1 MIFRELHMIM
11 FHCLRRK
18 LYSQNILK
26 FRVLKA
32 FSQVTKD
39 HASLQLT
46 MYALYVSK
54 KGVA

>member
-1 MIFRELHMIM
+1 MIFRELRMIM

-32 FSQVTKD
+32 SQVTKD

-46 MYALYVSK
+46 MYVLYVSK